1 MLTSKRYIL
10 KKSRGRPLG
19 FRLSDKSKRAISEAK
34 TGQRHSEETKE
45 KISRTLMAYF
55 RNIHPLSKELYEEY
69 KELIELNDEVKSW
82 FNKISTDYDS
92 TRTVF
97 TEKSLNSKRL
107 REVSIEYNI
116 DMSDNTNLNF
126 FTSNPEKMCELK
138 LICEQKNI
146 SFKDIVSMVDAK
158 IDELEALNG

>member
-1 MLTSKRYIL
+1 M

-19 FRLSDKSKRAISEAK
+19 FKLSDKSKKAISVAK

-69 KELIELNDEVKSW
+69 KELIDLNEDIKKWFDSISANYDE
-82 FNKISTDYDS
+82 
-92 TRTVF
+92 TRTIF

-107 REVSIEYNI
+107 REISIEYNI
-116 DMSDNTNLNF
+116 DMSDNYNLNF
-126 FTSNPEKMCELK
+126 FNTNPEKMCELK
-138 LICEQKNI
+138 LLCEQKNI
-146 SFKDIVSMVDAK
+146 SFNDIVSMVDSTL
-158 IDELEALNG
+158 DELEELKKVGEVNG

>member
-1 MLTSKRYIL
+1 M
-10 KKSRGRPLG
+10 KKNRGRPLG
-19 FRLSDKSKRAISEAK
+19 FRLSDESKRAISEAK

-45 KISRTLMAYF
+45 KISRTLMTYF

-69 KELIELNDEVKSW
+69 RELIDLNSEVKEW
-82 FNKISTDYDS
+82 FNKISTDYDT

-97 TEKSLNSKRL
+97 TEKSLNSRRL

-116 DMSDNTNLNF
+116 DMSDNNNLNF

-138 LICEQKNI
+138 IMCEKKNI
-146 SFKDIVSMVDAK
+146 SFKDIVSMVDATL
-158 IDELEALNG
+158 DELEVLENTNG